1 MKQIAVAVHSGHV
14 PGLGEK
20 ARLFVEALAKRCP
33 DAVLLVGGCFV
44 QRDDVDVIVFT
55 GGTGL
60 TRTDVTIEAVAR
72 EVAEIIKTRLQIG

>member
-1 MKQIAVAVHSGHV
+1 MRQIAVAVHSGHV

-60 TRTDVTIEAVAR
+60 TRTTTEAVAR